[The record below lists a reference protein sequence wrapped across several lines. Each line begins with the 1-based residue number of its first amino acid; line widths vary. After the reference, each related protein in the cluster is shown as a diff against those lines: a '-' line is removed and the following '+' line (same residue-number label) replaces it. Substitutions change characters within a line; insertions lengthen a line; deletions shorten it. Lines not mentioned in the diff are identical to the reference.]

1 MSDQPSTPSY
11 QDYADRL
18 DTEFSMQLPDGSQA
32 PLGLIECSATS
43 PTSFALT
50 FKAGPR
56 APIEQASYSI
66 TADGFGPELVFLVP
80 LRLRPNDSDYP
91 LEYHAIFNFQPSTVD
106 SAEPA
111 DTSHPS

>member
-1 MSDQPSTPSY
+1 MSEDHMSSQPSTPRY

-18 DTEFSMQLPDGSQA
+18 DTEFSMQLPDGSQG
-32 PLGLIECSATS
+32 PLVLIECSATS

-50 FKAGPR
+50 FKAGPQ

-91 LEYHAIFNFQPSTVD
+91 LEYHAIFNFLPVSGW
-106 SAEPA
+106 SG
-111 DTSHPS
+111 

>member
-1 MSDQPSTPSY
+1 MSDQPAPPGY

-18 DTEFSMQLPDGSQA
+18 DTEFQMQLPDGSQS
-32 PLGLIECSATS
+32 PLVLIECTATS

-50 FKAGPR
+50 FKAGPQ

-80 LRLRPNDSDYP
+80 LRPRPSDTDYP
-91 LEYHAIFNFQPSTVD
+91 LEYHAIFNFTPVPG
-106 SAEPA
+106 EPA
-111 DTSHPS
+111 